1 MFTYITGSPI
11 IGAVLAVLMFAAG
24 LGSILMPDFSKGI
37 FLDMLLDDKEHTKKI
52 AASAK
57 TATIF
62 SSALFDFGFIPIITY
77 FLIVPMASTDLLGPH
92 TSIVT
97 PVLWSITCFSLIPS
111 IFFDLSA
118 NLGLEI
124 GRVWDAKIN
133 TYIKNVWKILLQQHI
148 NDPEAN
154 MVATAFDVTDQLA
167 VEHECVEKWAREVI
181 KKTATVNNLNLGFPF
196 VFTVVNLF
204 MIGTGVGGNNRGA
217 STIVLASYSVMTIN
231 WFLMSLHSLA
241 QPNLAW
247 ETAKVEFLNDPRIQ
261 RAIVR
266 IGWSER
272 WGAWLKLHELN
283 ASRVY
288 GIKLTTSTMRSVGSA
303 IGSLFTIVMYFLL
316 RNELRNML

>member
-1 MFTYITGSPI
+1 MSSSQYTVHVAPEFQENGEQSVRRTLDVSELPKVLKIGLRCSARRNPKFATLTFFCAGGLGSFQMFTYITGSPI

-124 GRVWDAKIN
+124 GRVWDWSGMGCKD
-133 TYIKNVWKILLQQHI
+133 QHLHKKRTE
-148 NDPEAN
+148 DSA
-154 MVATAFDVTDQLA
+154 ATT
-167 VEHECVEKWAREVI
+167 H
-181 KKTATVNNLNLGFPF
+181 
-196 VFTVVNLF
+196 
-204 MIGTGVGGNNRGA
+204 
-217 STIVLASYSVMTIN
+217 
-231 WFLMSLHSLA
+231 
-241 QPNLAW
+241 
-247 ETAKVEFLNDPRIQ
+247 
-261 RAIVR
+261 
-266 IGWSER
+266 
-272 WGAWLKLHELN
+272 
-283 ASRVY
+283 
-288 GIKLTTSTMRSVGSA
+288 
-303 IGSLFTIVMYFLL
+303 
-316 RNELRNML
+316 